1 MIKFMHK
8 FYLLFLAF
16 FKYINIRLNII
27 NNKLIIFQHTLI

>member
-8 FYLLFLAF
+8 FYLLFLTF

-27 NNKLIIFQHTLI
+27 NNKLILYFSTL

>member
-27 NNKLIIFQHTLI
+27 NNKLILYFSTL